1 MGITEKNKLNRIL
14 IGAQWGDEGKGKVID
29 ILAAKS
35 DIVVRYQG
43 GPNAGHTIKVKGRK
57 FVLHLIPSG
66 VLYPKKV
73 CVIGGGVV
81 VDPQALF
88 EEVDM
93 LEKAGVKVKGRLL
106 VSDQA
111 HLIFPYHRLMDQ
123 LREDTLKKEK
133 GKAIGTTK
141 RGIGPCYAD
150 KMNRVGIRV
159 CDLKSLPYLRQRLT
173 DVLNERNEAL
183 RKIYRVKPISFA
195 QMFAYIRK
203 YRSRLLALAKDTPKY
218 LYDATK
224 AGKNILF
231 EGAQGT
237 LLDVDH
243 GTYPFVTSSNA
254 TVGGAITGT
263 GISPTFINRV
273 IGVVKAYTTRVGEGP
288 FPTQFPPKLLKHI
301 QTKGEEFGATTGRPR
316 RCGWFDVVIAR
327 HAARINGLDEL
338 AIMKLDILSGLSE
351 IKIATAYRVNGRLTK
366 DYPYSIDEFSRAK
379 PVYETMKGWKE
390 DVTAAQ
396 KWSDLPLN
404 ARKYLKRLEKLT
416 GVPIKIVSVGSQRHQ
431 TIFL

>member
-1 MGITEKNKLNRIL
+1 MNRIL

-35 DIVVRYQG
+35 DVVVRYQG

-73 CVIGGGVV
+73 CVIGNGVV
-81 VDPQALF
+81 IDPESLF
-88 EEVDM
+88 EEMEM
-93 LEKAGVKVKGRLL
+93 LDRGGIKVRNRLFI
-106 VSDQA
+106 SDQA

-123 LREDTLKKEK
+123 LREASLKK

-150 KMNRVGIRV
+150 KMARVGIRI
-159 CDLKSLPYLRQRLT
+159 CDLRSMDYLRQRLS
-173 DVLNERNEAL
+173 DVVKDRNAVL
-183 RKIYRVKPISFA
+183 TKVYGHQPISFA
-195 QMFAYIRK
+195 KTFAYCQKIRG
-203 YRSRLLALAKDTPKY
+203 RLLELAIDTPKY
-218 LYDATK
+218 LYDASRARK
-224 AGKNILF
+224 KILF

-254 TVGGAITGT
+254 TVGGAITGS
-263 GISPTFINRV
+263 GIPPTFIDRV

-288 FPTQFPPKLLKHI
+288 FPSQFPPDLMELI
-301 QTKGEEFGATTGRPR
+301 QKKGEEFGSTTGRAR
-316 RCGWFDVVIAR
+316 RCGWFDAVIAG
-327 HAARINGLDEL
+327 HAVRINGLDEM
-338 AIMKLDILSGLSE
+338 AIMKLDVLSGMKEL
-351 IKIATAYRVNGRLTK
+351 KIATAYKVGGKMTR
-366 DYPYSIDEFSRAK
+366 DYPHAINEFSSAK
-379 PVYETMKGWKE
+379 PVYETLPGWDE
-390 DVTAAQ
+390 DITGCK
-396 KWSDLPLN
+396 KWNDLPLN
-404 ARKYLKRLEKLT
+404 ARRYLKRIEQLT
-416 GVPIKIVSVGSQRHQ
+416 GTPIKIVSVGSQRHQ